1 MPAST
6 VMRDGRRNQEKAGKD
21 NFFPYKVVYHE
32 VDAGGENRRL
42 VRFRLRIF
50 KKTGKELR

>member
-42 VRFRLRIF
+42 VRFGLNF
-50 KKTGKELR
+50 FQKQM

>member
-21 NFFPYKVVYHE
+21 SFFPYKVVYHE
-32 VDAGGENRRL
+32 VDTGGENRRL
-42 VRFRLRIF
+42 VRF
-50 KKTGKELR
+50 G